1 MLVIPNIAEVN
12 PLRRERLKV
21 GTERVRERIFLKQV
35 SEDVSFFFNPGSIV
49 SPSSLSD
56 SCPCGVLT
64 VSSFCSSYD
73 LSKG

>member
-21 GTERVRERIFLKQV
+21 GTEKVRERIFLKQV
-35 SEDVSFFFNPGSIV
+35 SEDVSFFNPGSIV
-49 SPSSLSD
+49 SPFSLSD